1 MRHLSSR
8 RRIIRHLVLVIVAL
22 LLPVVAHAHGRLKS
36 AFPADGAHLSQVP
49 RIIRLD
55 FSESPD
61 LAFSSVRLTGPDGRA
76 VPLGTMSYA
85 VESKRSFVVPIAG
98 AISAGTYT
106 IAWQIAGDD
115 GHPVRGQLKF
125 VIAPGAMN
133 AGIAPSAIA
142 PTTTTTGATSDT
154 ATMAGMHHDPV
165 TMPTGGAFD
174 AESPLYVLIRW
185 IQFVGLLIAI
195 GAVTFHSFVLAGIRR
210 DPTSEGEAHEP
221 AVLADVEGRAASI
234 GLAASVA
241 LAIMLVLRLAAQGY
255 AMHGSDGAFNPTL
268 IGTMVSRTM
277 WGWGW
282 LLQLVGVCFAAAGF
296 RMARHTVVF
305 TARKEAASPR
315 GQTHVWWRLAG
326 LGAVLLAFS
335 TGLSSHASAAP
346 RLRALAM
353 LADGIHVLGASSWLG
368 TLTVVLF
375 AGLAIS
381 AAYPASVGAPFVR
394 DLIRGFSPV
403 ALVSSGLAATTGV
416 FAAWLHVGTI
426 PNLWGTRYGI
436 ILLVKLTIL
445 GVVALT
451 GFYNWRFVL
460 PRLGTNEATAS
471 LRRSARVEV
480 AVAVLVLLVTAVL
493 VATPT
498 SMDMVM

>member
-1 MRHLSSR
+1 MRHLSSPR
-8 RRIIRHLVLVIVAL
+8 RMMRYLVLVIVAL
-22 LLPVVAHAHGRLKS
+22 LVPVVAQAHGRLKS

-49 RIIRLD
+49 RILRLD

-76 VPLGTMSYA
+76 VPLGATSYA
-85 VESKRSFVVPIAG
+85 ADSKRSLVVPIAG
-98 AISAGTYT
+98 AINAGIYT
-106 IAWQIAGDD
+106 IAWQMAGDD
-115 GHPVRGQLKF
+115 GHPVRGQLQF
-125 VIAPGAMN
+125 VIAPGAMD
-133 AGIAPSAIA
+133 AGIAPSGIA
-142 PTTTTTGATSDT
+142 PTTPTTGAPSDT
-154 ATMAGMHHDPV
+154 AMMAGMHHDPV
-165 TMPTGGAFD
+165 SMPTGAGFD
-174 AESPLYVLIRW
+174 AESPLYVVIRW

-195 GAVTFHSFVLAGIRR
+195 GAVTFHTFVLARIRR
-210 DPTSEGEAHEP
+210 DPASEGEAHEP
-221 AVLADVEGRAASI
+221 ELLADVEGRAASI
-234 GLAASVA
+234 GLSASVA
-241 LAIMLVLRLAAQGY
+241 LALMLVLRLAAQGV

-268 IGTMVSRTM
+268 MGTMVSRTM

-282 LLQLVGVCFAAAGF
+282 LLQLAGVGFTAAGF

-305 TARKEAASPR
+305 TASKGPASPR
-315 GQTHVWWRLAG
+315 GQTHAWWRLAG

-346 RLRALAM
+346 RLRPLAM

-368 TLTVVLF
+368 TLTVVVF

-381 AAYPASVGAPFVR
+381 AAYPASVSAPFVR

-403 ALVSSGLAATTGV
+403 ALVSSGLAAMTGV

-460 PRLGTNEATAS
+460 PRLGTGEATFS

-480 AVAVLVLLVTAVL
+480 VVAVLVLLVTAVL

>member
-1 MRHLSSR
+1 MMRHL
-8 RRIIRHLVLVIVAL
+8 LLVIVAL
-22 LLPVVAHAHGRLKS
+22 LVPVVAQAHGRLKS

-49 RIIRLD
+49 RILRLD

-61 LAFSSVRLTGPDGRA
+61 LAFSSVRLIGPDGRA
-76 VPLGTMSYA
+76 VALGATGYA
-85 VESKRSFVVPIAG
+85 VDSKRSLVVPIAG
-98 AISAGTYT
+98 VISAGTYT
-106 IAWQIAGDD
+106 IAWQMAGDD
-115 GHPVRGQLKF
+115 GHPVRGQLQF
-125 VIAPGAMN
+125 VVAPGAMD
-133 AGIAPSAIA
+133 AGIAPSGIA
-142 PTTTTTGATSDT
+142 PTTTTRGTTSDT
-154 ATMAGMHHDPV
+154 ATMTGMHHDPV
-165 TMPTGGAFD
+165 TMPTGGGFD
-174 AESPLYVLIRW
+174 AESPLYVVIRW
-185 IQFVGLLIAI
+185 VQFVGLLIAI
-195 GAVTFHSFVLAGIRR
+195 GAVTFHTFVLARIRR

-221 AVLADVEGRAASI
+221 ALLADVEGRAASI
-234 GLAASVA
+234 GLSASIA
-241 LAIMLVLRLAAQGY
+241 LALTLALRLAAQGY

-268 IGTMVSRTM
+268 MGTMVSRTM

-282 LLQLVGVCFAAAGF
+282 LLQLAGVVLAVTGF

-305 TARKEAASPR
+305 TAPRGPASPR
-315 GQTHVWWRLAG
+315 RQTHAWWRLAG
-326 LGAVLLAFS
+326 FGAVCLAVS
-335 TGLSSHASAAP
+335 AGLSSHASAAP
-346 RLRALAM
+346 RLRTLAM

-368 TLTVVLF
+368 TLSVVLF

-403 ALVSSGLAATTGV
+403 ALVSSGIAATTGV

-460 PRLGTNEATAS
+460 PRLGTGEATVS

-480 AVAVLVLLVTAVL
+480 TVALLVLLATAVL

-498 SMDMVM
+498 SMDAMM